1 MPPKNH
7 SNLEQAMTLLIQ
19 NQAAFIS
26 QLGGMDER
34 FARMDE
40 RFAQMDERFARI
52 EARTDERFARME
64 ERIDKR
70 FARIEERLDK
80 IEELLAEHHHIL
92 LGLPEAIREKIGFKA
107 RR

>member
-1 MPPKNH
+1 MPAKNN

-19 NQAAFIS
+19 NQAAFVS
-26 QLGGMDER
+26 QLGR
-34 FARMDE
+34 A
-40 RFAQMDERFARI
+40 
-52 EARTDERFARME
+52 DERFARME

-92 LGLPEAIREKIGFKA
+92 LGLPEAIREKIGFKP